1 LTRRLCDVHI
11 ECMAVRTISLKTEA
25 YERLR
30 AARRYPTESFSEVVL
45 RATWPEDTVTAAGL
59 LSMLRTSPPW
69 LTDDEL
75 DAIESAKQGDA
86 PPEDKWAG
94 R

>member
-1 LTRRLCDVHI
+1 MHI
-11 ECMAVRTISLKTEA
+11 AYMSTKTISLKKEA

-45 RATWPEDTVTAAGL
+45 RARWAEDTITAKAL
-59 LSMLRTSPPW
+59 LARHRQGPHFTA
-69 LTDDEL
+69 DEL
-75 DAIESAKQGDA
+75 DRIQAQKKRDR
-86 PPEDKWAG
+86 PPEDKWAD